1 MTRVRSI
8 PCIVAAFLTKH
19 CAGSWSPPSA
29 PLSSSAPD
37 ESSHLPP
44 ESAYFLAANRNKRS
58 LTVNFK
64 DPSGLEVMRRLV
76 QRADVMVENY
86 IPGKLCVPFRTVERF
101 LTNAVPRW
109 VWAGKNAAS

>member
-1 MTRVRSI
+1 
-8 PCIVAAFLTKH
+8 
-19 CAGSWSPPSA
+19 
-29 PLSSSAPD
+29 
-37 ESSHLPP
+37 
-44 ESAYFLAANRNKRS
+44 

-101 LTNAVPRW
+101 LTNVVPRW
-109 VWAGKNAAS
+109 VWAGKNATS